1 MGGAD
6 SPWHYAMYIS
16 IVLYNVSIF
25 TRLRRSSD
33 STFRAFFHVEQ
44 RNIHTVLP
52 EKTACLEKRA
62 MSHFPPRA
70 SEVPPRSRRRPRAWH
85 KRPAFQAAH
94 THGPRLHGHVNYYRA
109 RTHRIRLSDDV
120 PVDIIPIQNTVP
132 DVFFQ
137 L

>member
-25 TRLRRSSD
+25 IRLRRSSD
-33 STFRAFFHVEQ
+33 STFRAFFHVER

-62 MSHFPPRA
+62 IIPPPCA

-109 RTHRIRLSDDV
+109 RTYRIRLSDDV
-120 PVDIIPIQNTVP
+120 PVDISIQNTVP
-132 DVFFQ
+132 DAFPQ

>member
-25 TRLRRSSD
+25 IRLRRSSD

-62 MSHFPPRA
+62 IIPPRA
-70 SEVPPRSRRRPRAWH
+70 RRKFLLALAVVLARGTNVQRSRPRT
-85 KRPAFQAAH
+85 RTVQGYMV
-94 THGPRLHGHVNYYRA
+94 TLTTTEHV
-109 RTHRIRLSDDV
+109 HIVSG
-120 PVDIIPIQNTVP
+120 
-132 DVFFQ
+132 
-137 L
+137 